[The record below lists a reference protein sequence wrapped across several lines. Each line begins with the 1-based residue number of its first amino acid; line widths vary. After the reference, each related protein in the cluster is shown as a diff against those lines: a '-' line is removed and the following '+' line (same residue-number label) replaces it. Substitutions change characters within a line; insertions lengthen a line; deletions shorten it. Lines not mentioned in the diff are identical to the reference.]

1 MQKKQ
6 YDSLDLLKFV
16 CSILIVFLH
25 INPFSREGVFYYF
38 SRALATIGVPIF
50 FILSG
55 FFFFRKNKG
64 MSIKNAY
71 KYERGG
77 ETEKYVKRIFELL
90 IFWIIPYFFVIDLWW
105 IIDGNI
111 SKNIL
116 EYAHHILFGGNAFYL
131 WYLVAQIVGM
141 ILCCVLR
148 KYNRK
153 ISGIII
159 MILFVIGM
167 VGTSYTFLIEGT
179 MFQQLYDYYMEYF
192 YTLRNGVFFGLPCI
206 YIGMLIAENEEKLS
220 NLKGSIIFWSVSI
233 VLMIVE
239 FVLMRMQDRGFQTMQ
254 ISSIVL
260 SISSVV
266 MFRNFNIHIKWAK
279 ILRKLSFLI
288 YVTHPLYIVI
298 IPKILNVLQ
307 GIDYYWYLWYWWQTP
322 VIIGSSIVTGL
333 TIISLSDRIKFF
345 NKIM

>member
-25 INPFSREGVFYYF
+25 LNPFSKEGEFYYF
-38 SRALATIGVPIF
+38 SRALVSIGVPIF
-50 FILSG
+50 FVLSG
-55 FFFFRKNKG
+55 FFFFRKSKG
-64 MSIKNAY
+64 MSIKNV
-71 KYERGG
+71 YEYEEGRLK
-77 ETEKYVKRIFELL
+77 KYVKRIFELL

-111 SKNIL
+111 GENIL
-116 EYAHHILFGGNAFYL
+116 KYLHHILFGGSGFYL

-153 ISGIII
+153 ISGTIVL
-159 MILFVIGM
+159 ILFFVGM

-179 MFQQLYDYYMEYF
+179 VFQKSYDYYMECF
-192 YTLRNGVFFGLPCI
+192 YTLRNGVFFGLPCV

-220 NLKGSIIFWSVSI
+220 DLKGSVIFWSVSI

-239 FVLMRMQDRGFQTMQ
+239 FVLVRMQDMGFQMMQ
-254 ISSIVL
+254 ISSIIL

-266 MFRNFNIHIKWAK
+266 MFLGFNIHIRWAK

-288 YVTHPLYIVI
+288 YVTHPLYIVM
-298 IPKILNVLQ
+298 IPKVLNVLK
-307 GIDYYWYLWYWWQTP
+307 GIDYYWYLWYWWQIP
-322 VIIGSSIVTGL
+322 VIVGSSIMTGL
-333 TIISLSDRIKFF
+333 TIIFLSKRIKFL